1 MEEQMI
7 LDKLIRFG
15 LTRQEAQIY
24 LCLYQNGAMT
34 GYEVAKTT
42 GISRSNVYNGLS
54 DLADKGAAYLEEGN
68 VNRYVAVACEEFCSN
83 KLRSL
88 HADGDYLIRN
98 IPMMKQT
105 ETGYLT
111 IQGSQNIRNKLIG
124 MLESVEKRVYFSAK
138 AEYVDEFAEYLE
150 KLIPARCKIVI
161 ITDGELSSE
170 LLRKNAVLYRG
181 EAKGDTVHLI
191 VDSEYA
197 LTGQLTGGREDTCLY
212 TGQTNFINVFK
223 EMLRNEMRLIELN
236 KEKGK
241 QTGA

>member
-1 MEEQMI
+1 MEEHMI
-7 LDKLIRFG
+7 LDKLIQFG

-68 VNRYVAVACEEFCSN
+68 VNRYVAVDCEEFCSN
-83 KLRSL
+83 KLRL
-88 HADGDYLIRN
+88 LRADGDYLIRN
-98 IPMMKQT
+98 IPIMKQT

-111 IQGSQNIRNKLIG
+111 IQGSRNIRDKLIR

-150 KLIPARCKIVI
+150 KLIPAKCKIVI
-161 ITDGELSSE
+161 ITDGEPASE
-170 LLRKNAVLYRG
+170 LLRHKAVLYQG

-191 VDSEYA
+191 IDSEYA
-197 LTGQLTGGREDTCLY
+197 LTGQLTGGKEDTCLY

-236 KEKGK
+236 KEKG
-241 QTGA
+241 